1 METNSQ
7 IYKGLKF
14 QIEEAYGRVLYTY
27 TTHLKDANL
36 LIIKSKKLK
45 CFQIILSAIT
55 TGGLLTS
62 LFSDSNVAT
71 ILTTIISCLLLFLN
85 LYFKNF
91 DFEKDIS
98 LHIASA
104 NDLWL
109 IKEQYISVL
118 TDYDNLDYS
127 VLRKKRNDLQ
137 EKTSKIYST
146 SIKTSDRAYS
156 LAQDALKNKEEQY
169 FSTDELN
176 QMLPEHLRKN

>member
-1 METNSQ
+1 METNSHT
-7 IYKGLKF
+7 YKGLKF
-14 QIEEAYGRVLYTY
+14 QIEEAYGRVLYAY

-45 CFQIILSAIT
+45 IIQIVLSAIT
-55 TGGLLTS
+55 TGGLLS
-62 LFSDSNVAT
+62 SVFSNSTLVT
-71 ILTTIISCLLLFLN
+71 ILTTLVSCLLLFLN
-85 LYFKNF
+85 LIFKNF

-98 LHIASA
+98 LHISSA

-109 IKEQYISVL
+109 IKEQYLSVL

-127 VLRKKRNDLQ
+127 VLISTRNDLQ

-146 SIKTSDRAYS
+146 SIKTSDKAYR

-169 FSTDELN
+169 FNTDELN
-176 QMLPEHLRKN
+176 LMLPEHLRK